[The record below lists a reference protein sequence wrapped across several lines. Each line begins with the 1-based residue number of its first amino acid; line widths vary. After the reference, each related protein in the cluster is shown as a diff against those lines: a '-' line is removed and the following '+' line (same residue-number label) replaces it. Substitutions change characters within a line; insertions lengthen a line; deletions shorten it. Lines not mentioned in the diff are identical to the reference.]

1 MAEQRKTIKGEVFMS
16 GGRAVL
22 NGGIAGGAIGFNL
35 GLYCANH
42 MGQASAGHEAACVAG
57 LTGLGFGIGAI
68 YGNGNALAK
77 TITIVALGALC
88 GAGIGIAAAGPLCS
102 GVVVGWSS
110 AAFGGG
116 VAGATAGAT
125 VTIAKRWLENRHKET
140 ETHKQ
145 HLKTV

>member
-1 MAEQRKTIKGEVFMS
+1 MS
-16 GGRAVL
+16 SGRAVL

-35 GLYCANH
+35 GLYCASH
-42 MGQASAGHEAACVAG
+42 MDQASAGHEAACVAG

-68 YGNGNALAK
+68 YSNGNALAK
-77 TITIVALGALC
+77 TITLVALGALC
-88 GAGIGIAAAGPLCS
+88 GAGMGIAAAVPLS
-102 GVVVGWSS
+102 SVIVVGWSS

-116 VAGATAGAT
+116 MAGAAAGAT
-125 VTIAKRWLENRHKET
+125 VSIAKRWVENRHKEN